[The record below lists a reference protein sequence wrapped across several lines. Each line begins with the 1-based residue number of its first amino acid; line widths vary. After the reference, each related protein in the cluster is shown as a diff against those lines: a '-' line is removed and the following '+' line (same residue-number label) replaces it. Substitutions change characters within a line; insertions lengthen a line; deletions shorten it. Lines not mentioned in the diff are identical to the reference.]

1 MKTNTPK
8 FDESFIKNHD
18 ENSNKGHIFE
28 LAVEY
33 PKHLHDLVIY
43 HFYLKDR
50 TFRNV
55 TSFYAVYVIRKC
67 IE

>member
-18 ENSNKGHIFE
+18 ENSNKGYIFE

-33 PKHLHDLVIY
+33 PKHLHDLLSDLPFLSESQNI
-43 HFYLKDR
+43 
-50 TFRNV
+50 
-55 TSFYAVYVIRKC
+55 
-67 IE
+67 